1 MFYGC
6 ESLEGAIKFD
16 PKKINSWYANF
27 TDGYFTCHTQSGI
40 DDVSVAKFHK
50 TEFYDLQGRRLSK
63 LQSGVNIVKGV
74 NGTSKV
80 ILRVR

>member
-1 MFYGC
+1 MDVSRLRARL
-6 ESLEGAIKFD
+6 SLT
-16 PKKINSWYANF
+16 PNKINSWYANC

-40 DDVSVAKFHK
+40 DDVSVAKSHK

-63 LQSGVNIVKGV
+63 PQSGVNIVKSV